1 MSSNIPDNTLKLLTK
16 FEQGAIIDLYEVDL
30 SVLAKDSLIFRF
42 HNGLNNLRQAI
53 VWQGKTYEPYSI
65 QVDGFQKNGQGVSN
79 RPKMVVSD
87 AFGLITGLTTTY
99 EDLLGAVVTRRQVPA
114 DFLDEINFVDGNNK
128 ADPTQEIVS
137 QYIIERLTSLIPS
150 ESATFELALPCESDG
165 MLLPARVII
174 AHTCCWDYR
183 SAECSY
189 TGGAVAD
196 EYDTPT
202 NDITKDKCSYTL
214 TGCKLRHGQ
223 HGILPIG
230 CFLGSA
236 KF

>member
-1 MSSNIPDNTLKLLTK
+1 MSSHIPYNTLKLLTK

-114 DFLDEINFVDGNNK
+114 EFLDEINFVDGNNK

-137 QYIIERLTSLIPS
+137 QYIVERLSDLIPS

-165 MLLPARVII
+165 MMLPARVII

-189 TGGAVAD
+189 VGGAVAD
-196 EYDTPT
+196 EYDNVT

-214 TGCKLRHGQ
+214 TGCKLRHGN
-223 HGILPIG
+223 GVLPFG
-230 CFLGSA
+230 GFPGAA